1 MTVEEFEKNYRS
13 KAFNW
18 NFSDALREYAK
29 LKCQELLLLIAEKA
43 DKAHVGEWELD
54 RDDVLNIIDLDS
66 FCS

>member
-1 MTVEEFEKNYRS
+1 MTAEEFEKNYRS

-29 LKCQELLLLIAEKA
+29 LKCQELLLLIA
-43 DKAHVGEWELD
+43 DKAHVGGWELD
-54 RDDVLNIIDLDS
+54 RDDVLSIIDLDS